1 LETKKINSKFITSS
15 TDLNT
20 LKTKRVIL
28 ASIIVVVL
36 LYVLSYAWFRQ
47 TRSEVWEKDNNSYV
61 IFPDDKVYLY
71 YLYRPL
77 SYVDGAVTGM
87 KFHIGQHR

>member
-1 LETKKINSKFITSS
+1 MKI
-15 TDLNT
+15 
-20 LKTKRVIL
+20 KRVIII
-28 ASIIVVVL
+28 SILIAVL
-36 LYVLSYAWFRQ
+36 LYAISYIWFRQ
-47 TRSEVWEKDNNSYV
+47 TRAEVWEKDGNAYV
-61 IFPDDKVYLY
+61 IFPEDKVYLY

>member
-1 LETKKINSKFITSS
+1 MKV
-15 TDLNT
+15 
-20 LKTKRVIL
+20 KRVIII
-28 ASIIVVVL
+28 SILTAVL
-36 LYVLSYAWFRQ
+36 LYALSYIWFRQ
-47 TRSEVWEKDNNSYV
+47 TRTEVWEKDGNAYV

-77 SYVDGAVTGM
+77 NYVDGATTGM

>member
-1 LETKKINSKFITSS
+1 M
-15 TDLNT
+15 
-20 LKTKRVIL
+20 KTKRVIMT
-28 ASIIVVVL
+28 SILVVAL
-36 LYVLSYAWFRQ
+36 FYVFSYVWFRQ
-47 TRSEVWEKDNNSYV
+47 TRIEVWEKDGNAYV

-77 SYVDGAVTGM
+77 SYVDGAATGM